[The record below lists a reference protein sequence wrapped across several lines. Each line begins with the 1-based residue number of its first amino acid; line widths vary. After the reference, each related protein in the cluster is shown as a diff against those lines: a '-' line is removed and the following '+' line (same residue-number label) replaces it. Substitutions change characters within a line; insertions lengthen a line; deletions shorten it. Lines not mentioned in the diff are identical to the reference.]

1 MTLPPTRSMLGAVA
15 QAARYDLR
23 FFRSHPR
30 FTAAMAVFLVI
41 PALYAGIYLSS
52 LWDWASR
59 TRNLTVVLV
68 NQDRG
73 AMHLGTRIH
82 VGRTLVESLTE
93 DPRFTYQKMADTE
106 SALAAVDE
114 GSAAFAVLIPSDFSQ
129 RVVGAD
135 ELGAARFTV
144 HASEGNNYSGAGFAR
159 RFAPEIATRLNQRL
173 NEQRFDA
180 VLKMVNGSEGGLV
193 QLRQAIAQLIDGS
206 TQVAAGTHQARAGG
220 QLLADGTV
228 RVAQGS
234 GQLEQGVKS
243 LETGS
248 RQLTEGVR
256 QATEAIR
263 AMRARM
269 PPDAELARLRGGAT
283 ELADGQRELAAVLV
297 RLEEGARLLRDGAT
311 TFGEEASLVPF
322 AGKAL
327 ADGTARLRDGAG
339 QLRDGLEA
347 AAQGGMRLEVGAGTL
362 AAGVGTLVQGTTA
375 LGIALARLDAALPPQ
390 RTLDVLSSGQASAAQ
405 GAAELAGASLRLQS
419 GGKELRVGLEQ
430 LDAAAAQ
437 VRDGL
442 LALRAS
448 LPPPTSTP
456 NGTPAG
462 LSSTVRA
469 QLEYS
474 ARVPNQ
480 ATAMAPN
487 FVPLAL
493 WVGATLCAVLFAYQK
508 LPAPLSGQPT
518 LGIVLGKLAVPAVVV
533 AGQAVLLAV
542 LLQVVMKIE
551 VVSTLRF
558 VATLVLTALT
568 FLAVLFMLVRVFGS
582 AGKLIAVILLV
593 TQLGAS
599 GSTLPIE
606 LATPFFQALHPY
618 LPMSWSVR
626 AIRIS
631 MFGAYAGAWVQSIAT
646 LGAMLV
652 AAVAVATVA
661 GRWKVVE
668 AEDYEPL
675 LD

>member
-1 MTLPPTRSMLGAVA
+1 
-15 QAARYDLR
+15 
-23 FFRSHPR
+23 
-30 FTAAMAVFLVI
+30 
-41 PALYAGIYLSS
+41 
-52 LWDWASR
+52 
-59 TRNLTVVLV
+59 
-68 NQDRG
+68 
-73 AMHLGTRIH
+73 
-82 VGRTLVESLTE
+82 
-93 DPRFTYQKMADTE
+93 
-106 SALAAVDE
+106 
-114 GSAAFAVLIPSDFSQ
+114 
-129 RVVGAD
+129 
-135 ELGAARFTV
+135 
-144 HASEGNNYSGAGFAR
+144 
-159 RFAPEIATRLNQRL
+159 
-173 NEQRFDA
+173 
-180 VLKMVNGSEGGLV
+180 
-193 QLRQAIAQLIDGS
+193 
-206 TQVAAGTHQARAGG
+206 VAAGTHQARAGG

-269 PPDAELARLRGGAT
+269 PPETELARLRGGAS

-311 TFGEEASLVPF
+311 TFGEEAALVPF

-327 ADGTARLRDGAG
+327 ADGTVRLRDGAG
-339 QLRDGLEA
+339 QLHDGLEA

-375 LGIALARLDAALPPQ
+375 LGTALARLDAALPPQ
-390 RTLDVLSSGQASAAQ
+390 RTLDVFSSGQATAAQ
-405 GAAELAGASLRLQS
+405 GAAELAGATQRLQV
-419 GGKELRVGLEQ
+419 GGKELRAGLEQ

-487 FVPLAL
+487 FAPLAL

-508 LPAPLSGQPT
+508 LPAPLAGQPT

-551 VVSTLRF
+551 VVSSLRF

-652 AAVAVATVA
+652 TAVAVAIVA

-668 AEDYEPL
+668 PEDYQPL

>member
-1 MTLPPTRSMLGAVA
+1 MSDSSHRSFPGAVA
-15 QAARYDLR
+15 QAARYDLS
-23 FFRSHPR
+23 FFRTNPR
-30 FTAAMAVFLVI
+30 FTAAMVVFLFI

-52 LWDWASR
+52 LWDFASR

-68 NQDRG
+68 NQDQG
-73 AMHLGTRIH
+73 TVHLGARID
-82 VGRTLVESLTE
+82 VGRTLIDSLTE
-93 DPRFTYQKMADTE
+93 DPRFTYRRMDDAE
-106 SALAAVDE
+106 SALRAVDE
-114 GSAAFAVLIPSDFSQ
+114 GSAAFAVLIPPDFSR
-129 RVVGAD
+129 RVLGAD

-180 VLKMVNGSEGGLV
+180 VLKMVNGSEGGLA
-193 QLRQAIAQLIDGS
+193 QLRQAIARLIDGS
-206 TQVAAGTHQARAGG
+206 TQVAAGTQQARAGG
-220 QLLADGTV
+220 QSLADGTG
-228 RVAQGS
+228 RIAQGS
-234 GQLEQGVKS
+234 GQLEQGLKG
-243 LETGS
+243 LEAGS
-248 RQLTEGVR
+248 RQLTEGIR
-256 QATEAIR
+256 QSAEAIR
-263 AMRARM
+263 AMRARL
-269 PPDAELARLRGGAT
+269 PPEVDLARLRGGAT
-283 ELADGQRELAAVLV
+283 ELTDGQRELVAALV
-297 RLEEGARLLRDGAT
+297 RLEDGARRLRDGAT
-311 TFGEEASLVPF
+311 TFGEEAALVPF

-327 ADGTARLRDGAG
+327 ADSATRLRDGAG
-339 QLRDGLEA
+339 ALRDGLEA
-347 AAQGGMRLEVGAGTL
+347 AAEGGMRLELGAGTL
-362 AAGVGTLVQGTTA
+362 AVGVGTLAQGTSA
-375 LGIALARLDAALPPQ
+375 LGNALSRLDGALPPQ
-390 RTLDVLSSGQASAAQ
+390 RTLELFSAGQASAAQ
-405 GAAELAGASLRLQS
+405 GASELADATLRLQS
-419 GGKELRVGLEQ
+419 GGKALRAGLEQ

-442 LALRAS
+442 LALRVS

-508 LPAPLSGQPT
+508 LPAPMAGQPT
-518 LGIVLGKLAVPAVVV
+518 LGIVFGKLAVPAGVV

-551 VVSTLRF
+551 VVSTARF

-631 MFGAYAGAWVQSIAT
+631 MFGAYAGAWLQSIAT

-652 AAVAVATVA
+652 TAVAVAAVV

-668 AEDYEPL
+668 PEEYQPL